1 MVVVGGIVA
10 AIFLGGYHIPWI
22 EPPLARAFDG
32 LFGIRGTSW
41 LAVLQVFAFL
51 VKMLLLIWV
60 QMLARWAFP
69 RFRFDQIMR
78 LGWKMMLPV
87 SLANVVVTAGI
98 WLWAGREGV
107 AWMGILEW
115 AALLSFLALNAG
127 AKASAEPGS
136 HSSTTTDAHAA
147 PAAH

>member
-1 MVVVGGIVA
+1 
-10 AIFLGGYHIPWI
+10 
-22 EPPLARAFDG
+22 
-32 LFGIRGTSW
+32 
-41 LAVLQVFAFL
+41 VFAFL

-69 RFRFDQIMR
+69 RFRYDQIMR

-107 AWMGILEW
+107 AWMGILQW
-115 AALLSFLALNAG
+115 AALLFFLALSAG
-127 AKASAEPGS
+127 AKESAEPGT
-136 HSSTTTDAHAA
+136 HSSTV
-147 PAAH
+147 AAH